1 MLSGQRPKRRGQDS
15 RRALTEISA
24 LKSFET
30 GQPVSAALTAA
41 SNLARS
47 APGMVA
53 TRSRWLLVMEKPS
66 PTLSSVMV
74 AVVSNFCAVMPAPP
88 SCAESAMVKQPA
100 WAAARSSSGLVP
112 MPLSKREWKEY
123 GVCLRTLL
131 SVERVPLPA
140 FRSPCQT
147 ADALRCM
154 IFCLQKIIF
163 ECVESNEFDS
173 GRGAKGIF
181 AQSVHHL

>member
-1 MLSGQRPKRRGQDS
+1 
-15 RRALTEISA
+15 
-24 LKSFET
+24 
-30 GQPVSAALTAA
+30 
-41 SNLARS
+41 
-47 APGMVA
+47 MVA

-66 PTLSSVMV
+66 PTLSRVMV

-88 SCAESAMVKQPA
+88 SGAESAIVKQPA
-100 WAAARSSSGLVP
+100 CAAARSSSGLVP

-154 IFCLQKIIF
+154 IFSLQKITF
-163 ECVESNEFDS
+163 ECFQSNEFDS
-173 GRGAKGIF
+173 ERGFEGIF
-181 AQSVHHL
+181 AQKRKGKSNVQSEGDEAGGRGRPLDHDRRHFGAVDGTI

>member
-1 MLSGQRPKRRGQDS
+1 
-15 RRALTEISA
+15 
-24 LKSFET
+24 
-30 GQPVSAALTAA
+30 
-41 SNLARS
+41 
-47 APGMVA
+47 
-53 TRSRWLLVMEKPS
+53 MEKPS
-66 PTLSSVMV
+66 PTLSRVMV

-100 WAAARSSSGLVP
+100 WAAASSSSGLVP

-154 IFCLQKIIF
+154 MFLLHRKCLNDLNLPSSIRNGASRVYSHKNAKENQTFKVRETRPGGVGGPWTTTGGIL
-163 ECVESNEFDS
+163 ERST
-173 GRGAKGIF
+173 GR
-181 AQSVHHL
+181 